1 MPEVY
6 ISDDDDDDG
15 HGAAR
20 DGHNNNYNPR
30 GRKMEDTENHSDS
43 AEERD
48 TFPGP
53 SPATVSLDRSG
64 EHLPL
69 DREASAG
76 EPGNRSSVG
85 SKFFENL

>member
-1 MPEVY
+1 VPEVD
-6 ISDDDDDDG
+6 ISDDDG
-15 HGAAR
+15 GRGAACT
-20 DGHNNNYNPR
+20 DHNNSR
-30 GRKMEDTENHSDS
+30 GRKMEDTEDHSDS

-53 SPATVSLDRSG
+53 PPVAVPPSRSG

-85 SKFFENL
+85 SRFFENL